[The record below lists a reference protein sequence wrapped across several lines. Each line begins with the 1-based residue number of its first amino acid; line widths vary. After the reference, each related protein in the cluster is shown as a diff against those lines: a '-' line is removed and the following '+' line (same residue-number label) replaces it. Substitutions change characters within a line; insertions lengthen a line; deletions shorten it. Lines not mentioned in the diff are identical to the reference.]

1 MPKHKKKMK
10 QGSLLEQ
17 IEEDEMKKYATN
29 KKAETTASAAR
40 GTSSSAA
47 GMLGSSSASA
57 AGLGSSAK
65 DNVKKIYKMNG
76 KVITKNIEEDEDE
89 EDEEEIDS
97 DEEMNIVDRV
107 NMRSSA
113 AANDDDEDEE
123 DEDENEGSKWN
134 AKASNQVMRLA
145 REQLEEEGLQGDEED
160 DDEEEEKESKKAKA
174 FSSLMMGGGDD
185 DEDDEN
191 DDGSEFDKDK
201 ENDYMNEDQYADLEV
216 DEADE
221 AVLEHFMNPTVQKRR
236 TLGDII
242 MEKLKEK
249 KESDESSLAD
259 GGSVGGVTKAAQSKL
274 SPQMV
279 QVYTS
284 VGKLLS
290 RYRSGKVPKALKL
303 IPVMRNWEEVLYL
316 TRPDEWTPH
325 AMFVATRIFASNL
338 NPRMAQRFFN
348 LVLLPAVRNDIKANG
363 KLNYHYY
370 IALQKAIFKPAA
382 FYKGIIIPLCES
394 GDCTLREATIIGSV
408 LAKISVPMMH
418 SAAAM
423 LKIASIKQYNGAASL
438 FLKVL
443 MNKKY
448 SLPYKVIDAI
458 AMHFIHFQKETR
470 PLPILW
476 HQAFLVFAQRYKH
489 TVSAEQKEALKV
501 LLKKENLQHH
511 QITPEIRRELFTTI
525 SREQQQIQ
533 DQHMRSVQSILE
545 EEKRKKQ
552 KRLNSTKKVTFGSYK
567 RSNDMDM

>member
-17 IEEDEMKKYATN
+17 IEKDEMNKYATN
-29 KKAETTASAAR
+29 KKGEISASASR
-40 GTSSSAA
+40 GISSSAV
-47 GMLGSSSASA
+47 GVLGSSSAAA
-57 AGLGSSAK
+57 AGLGSTSK
-65 DNVKKIYKMNG
+65 DNEKKIYKMNG
-76 KVITKNIEEDEDE
+76 KVITKRIEDDEDE
-89 EDEEEIDS
+89 EEEEEEEIDS
-97 DEEMNIVDRV
+97 DGEMNIVDRV
-107 NMRSSA
+107 NMKA
-113 AANDDDEDEE
+113 AVNDDDDEE
-123 DEDENEGSKWN
+123 EDDDENEGSKWN

-145 REQLEEEGLQGDEED
+145 REQIEEEGLENEEED
-160 DDEEEEKESKKAKA
+160 EGENKKAKA
-174 FSSLMMGGGDD
+174 FSSLMMGGE
-185 DEDDEN
+185 DEDNEN
-191 DDGSEFDKDK
+191 DDGSELDKDK

-249 KESDESSLAD
+249 KENDDSSLAD
-259 GGSVGGVTKAAQSKL
+259 GGSVGGVTNAAQRKL

-279 QVYTS
+279 EVYTS

-325 AMFVATRIFASNL
+325 SMFVATRIFASNL

-348 LVLLPAVRNDIKANG
+348 LVLLPAVRNDIRANG

-370 IALQKAIFKPAA
+370 IALQKAVFKPAA
-382 FYKGIIIPLCES
+382 FFKGIIIPLCES
-394 GDCTLREATIIGSV
+394 GDCSLREATIIGSV

-458 AMHFIHFQKETR
+458 AMHFISFQKETR

-476 HQAFLVFAQRYKH
+476 HQAFLVFAQRYKY
-489 TVSAEQKEALKV
+489 TVSAEQKEALKM
-501 LLKKENLQHH
+501 LLKKENLHHH
-511 QITPEIRRELFTTI
+511 QITPEIRRELFTTM

-533 DQHMRSVQSILE
+533 DQHMKSVQSILE

-552 KRLNSTKKVTFGSYK
+552 KRVNSTKKVTFGSFK
-567 RSNDMDM
+567 KNNDMDM